1 MQRQEEKSFALK
13 AEQISKRYFRK
24 TGAANCFF
32 AVKPLSL
39 TLEPGT
45 VTVLC
50 GRSGS
55 GKTTLLHIL
64 AGLLRPT
71 EGKVRLG
78 ETDIYSLPDKELSA
92 LRSRSVGIVPQS
104 RSVLD
109 TLTVTENI
117 LLPQTLYKKEAD
129 RQSAEQWMDTLNI
142 LHLRDVRAGELSGG
156 EVRRTAIARALSMHP
171 PIILAD
177 EPTGDLDDENTE
189 LVFRCFRQAA
199 ETRAAVLIV
208 SHETDAL
215 KFADRAF
222 RMDDG
227 VMTELT

>member
-1 MQRQEEKSFALK
+1 MQRNEGKSFVVK

-92 LRSRSVGIVPQS
+92 LRSCSVGIVPQS

-109 TLTVTENI
+109 ILTVSENI
-117 LLPQTLYKKEAD
+117 LLPQTLYKTKAD

-156 EVRRTAIARALSMHP
+156 EVRRTAIARTLSMNP

-199 ETRAAVLIV
+199 ETHAAVLIV
-208 SHETDAL
+208 SHEADAL

-222 RMDDG
+222 RMDGG

>member
-1 MQRQEEKSFALK
+1 MHFRADN
-13 AEQISKRYFRK
+13 ICKRYFRK
-24 TGAANCFF
+24 TEEANSFY

-45 VTVLC
+45 ITVLC

-55 GKTTLLHIL
+55 GKTTLLHML
-64 AGLLRPT
+64 SGLLKPT
-71 EGKVRLG
+71 EGDVWLDG
-78 ETDIYSLPDKELSA
+78 TALYSLPDSELSK
-92 LRSRSVGIVPQS
+92 LRNGMIGVVPQT

-117 LLPQTLYKKEAD
+117 LLPQTLYKTEAD

-156 EVRRTAIARALSMHP
+156 EVRRTAIARTLSMDP
-171 PIILAD
+171 PVILAD

-199 ETRAAVLIV
+199 EAHSAVLIV
-208 SHETDAL
+208 SHEADAL
-215 KFADRAF
+215 KYADRAF
-222 RMDDG
+222 RMDGG

>member
-1 MQRQEEKSFALK
+1 MQRNEGKSFVVK

-92 LRSRSVGIVPQS
+92 LRSCSVGIVPQS

-109 TLTVTENI
+109 ILTVSENI
-117 LLPQTLYKKEAD
+117 LLPQTLYKTKAD

-156 EVRRTAIARALSMHP
+156 EVRRTAIARTLSMNP

-199 ETRAAVLIV
+199 EAHAAVLIV
-208 SHETDAL
+208 SHEADAL
-215 KFADRAF
+215 KFANRAF
-222 RMDDG
+222 RMDGG